1 MGRGTEDE
9 QVLRLRLHNAEAEMA
24 CWRDYQYLL
33 LSAGKTWHQLSG
45 YWNGR
50 R

>member
-1 MGRGTEDE
+1 EGMSEGSARYDLLSSVRRIPIHGKDHF
-9 QVLRLRLHNAEAEMA
+9 RP
-24 CWRDYQYLL
+24 LL